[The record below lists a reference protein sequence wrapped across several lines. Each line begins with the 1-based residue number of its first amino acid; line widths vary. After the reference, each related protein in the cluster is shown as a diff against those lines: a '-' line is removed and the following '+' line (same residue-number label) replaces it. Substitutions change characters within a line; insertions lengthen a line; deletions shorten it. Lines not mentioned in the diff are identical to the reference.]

1 MTIDQG
7 IPEGITRRATY
18 FIKCHGYWT
27 GRADIEQYRGRWM
40 EHGVPESQIDW
51 VSAFEAVWGGL
62 ALPPSPHYD
71 GGPRTLHGDVPEG
84 PAPDWHFEAG
94 APRTALPYS
103 FAIGPNGEFGLHAG
117 RWVPLHA
124 GVEGWVES
132 LALADHAR
140 RCARTTTTLTGA
152 AVDDLEL
159 DGFDAVP
166 EVAGLADTW
175 WRGSDSLIAVYRG
188 EAEVME
194 APRCRTAT
202 IYAGLD
208 AWGLKGLDD
217 IDRPSK

>member
-1 MTIDQG
+1 M
-7 IPEGITRRATY
+7 
-18 FIKCHGYWT
+18 
-27 GRADIEQYRGRWM
+27 
-40 EHGVPESQIDW
+40 
-51 VSAFEAVWGGL
+51 
-62 ALPPSPHYD
+62 
-71 GGPRTLHGDVPEG
+71 
-84 PAPDWHFEAG
+84 
-94 APRTALPYS
+94 
-103 FAIGPNGEFGLHAG
+103 
-117 RWVPLHA
+117 HA